1 MKWKK
6 IKKRAFAIV
15 LATATALTS
24 GGFGMMRLPITSKA
38 ASVTTDNLTVRLYL
52 PDANGNPTEAGE
64 YDITHLILNKKY
76 TVFDIQNM
84 LETYDENDGL
94 EEGDENLF
102 KYGGTPPQKAAGATA
117 IRSDAFHVTGL
128 SGGVFEIGATG
139 DYVSTSGK
147 QMTAGSKTDY
157 ILPTGK
163 ATGHVVNLYYTGGHK
178 MQPTDHAT
186 HKCSVCGKESSYHIY
201 QKFDQGEDVQC
212 LVCGEI
218 HEVGSFS
225 SSPDKVYT
233 GYVEPATCLSQGKKY
248 WYNADN
254 FQGAVQTSQG
264 YTIPSDG
271 KTSQYDILKK
281 LSYEDRN
288 SHDLVVDTK
297 ATYTT
302 PGKLK
307 CQEKIMNADGTYTTC
322 DATFPTETYQE
333 DTNSPSI
340 SVSKCVTN
348 ADWSTKP
355 SITLELTD
363 GESGIY
369 GYKVTKP
376 NGIVKASEIK
386 TARGASRKTV
396 TIEPDMAGEWTVE
409 AYDHDTTDGKG
420 NTTTYKFPVYQVD
433 VTHDKE
439 DVNCTVQSGSHL
451 VIKLDDAKYKLGE
464 FKTLL
469 DQDDNYSSKGYYYNN
484 ALVSNY
490 SALFEKMGNSYSA
503 SLTAKWSKNIVLC
516 KVKCYYQQKNGYKS
530 SVKDLALEAG
540 TQELRASSFM
550 DEGYEVSD
558 KNDGFDTDAKDVVLS
573 KKISTSMEG
582 EVVAEFY
589 YDRKTYNFTVTGD
602 HLASI
607 TLDGKI
613 IEVVDGTASF
623 SAKYLDE
630 VEMIVNPE
638 YGYEF
643 NIPRTTIP
651 VQTNKNTLTFTIPSE
666 DGSIKTTFN
675 PKKFYV
681 SYAYSNKANSQA
693 EKGNVCTFEDV
704 YSLQEASEDNI
715 PAGYHFVGWYVGKPN
730 SEYYI
735 AKDDPEY
742 KQLDL
747 NNRSVVDFDTTDSN
761 LLDTTNGDTR
771 YVIKMFP
778 KYEVNDYKVTLHDTV
793 ADATGSAI
801 HATIN
806 GYFTGA
812 NESGDEINSVAVP
825 KRTGYTF
832 EGYWTYAYGKPVM
845 QFFDADGTPTYYAN
859 EDTFSSGKIKE
870 DTHLYAK
877 WRANNYLVRYDGNG
891 ATSGHMADS
900 TFEYMA
906 SDNILAKN
914 LFTRTGY
921 DFAGWLLPGEEELT
935 EDEAH
940 VGDLATE
947 EGAIVIAKAQWRAK
961 KFEVSFNMSGAN
973 LIEGKQPIPATV
985 ELSYGGTLTLP
996 SAGSY
1001 EYPASDAA
1009 SIRYFKGWKI
1019 SGTTYDAGEKI
1030 KTESLFNED
1039 GSGKTIEA
1047 VWSPLEADADVT
1059 VTFLKEKLD
1068 GTYEV
1073 ADQERTTFE
1082 KLATVYE
1089 KEYEGFARQKEYE
1102 ATLKNENHSLD
1113 ISLYYNRKS
1122 YAITIES
1129 DENIWVQDYADAMNN
1144 DKVFSFKYGETVTL
1158 KPTTASGWYFGQWLC
1173 ESGLIL
1179 SETQATTPE
1188 LTFEMPA
1195 RNLTL
1200 KLSSSKEYVSPI
1212 TPQPTE
1218 PGETSSPQESTA
1230 PSETA
1235 APSNRFSTGSKIR
1248 LVWPFKEATSTDPN
1262 VCYVNEETGYL
1273 VFGKDGRAILTYLLD
1288 DGSTSE
1294 FTVFVDGVYAYI
1306 CRGIATDRQPSENTP
1321 GGSSVPDD
1329 FWKSD
1334 PSAYLK
1340 ENLNVK
1346 LVEDMSK
1353 VDKIT
1358 TTNDK
1363 VAYIDSEG
1371 YVRVGDNGTAT
1382 ITINYKSGATEQ
1394 YMIVVDGDYV
1404 YIGSIKLSD
1413 NIYNPSQTQD
1423 PSQTPTPNNPSQPGT
1438 TTAPGSVATGPVIVG
1453 DESSIVIGGITYR
1466 LSGTKMMAVKCQTT
1480 LKAAVIQKKVTLNG
1494 KKYNVVGVKKN
1505 TFKKCPKLKKITIKA
1520 KNITLYGGSIT
1531 SCKKLTTINVKA
1543 VKKLTVKKGAIKKCK
1558 KITVKASKKN
1568 KAKVRK
1574 AFKKGKVKVTVK

>member
-1 MKWKK
+1 M
-6 IKKRAFAIV
+6 IRKRKQLIAVVLTFAILLSGIGFEENPKEASAV
-15 LATATALTS
+15 SGKTDTLT
-24 GGFGMMRLPITSKA
+24 IQ
-38 ASVTTDNLTVRLYL
+38 VYL
-52 PDANGNPTEAGE
+52 PDAEGKSVLAGSFKLSDVDL
-64 YDITHLILNKKY
+64 YVKY
-76 TVFDIQNM
+76 SVKDIQAM
-84 LETYDENDGL
+84 LESYESVSDTPGVYGHGDKNLFLYEGTGDTTSDGL
-94 EEGDENLF
+94 YYA
-102 KYGGTPPQKAAGATA
+102 KQ
-117 IRSDAFHVTGL
+117 DAYRMTDL
-128 SGGVFEIGATG
+128 SGGFFTIKYGT
-139 DYVSTSGK
+139 YLN
-147 QMTAGSKTDY
+147 TAGNKVLSGEDTDY
-157 ILPTGK
+157 LILSSNSGS
-163 ATGHVVNLYYTGGHK
+163 ATGHTVKLTYTAGHK
-178 MQPTDHAT
+178 MQPIDNAT

-225 SSPDKVYT
+225 SSPNKVYT

-254 FQGAVQTSQG
+254 FQGAVKTSQG

-333 DTNSPSI
+333 DTNAPSI

-348 ADWSTKP
+348 SDWSTKP

-396 TIEPDMAGEWTVE
+396 TIEPDMAGEWTIE

-490 SALFEKMGNSYSA
+490 SALFEKLDNSYSA

-530 SVKDLALEAG
+530 SVKELALEAG
-540 TQELRASSFM
+540 TQELRATSFM

-558 KNDGFDTDAKDVVLS
+558 KNDGFDADAKDVVLS

-613 IEVVDGTASF
+613 IEAVDGTASF

-735 AKDDPEY
+735 AKDDPEF

-747 NNRSVVDFDTTDSN
+747 NNRSVVDFDTENSN
-761 LLDTTNGDTR
+761 LKDTTNGDTR

-812 NESGDEINSVAVP
+812 NESGGKINSVPAP

-877 WRANNYLVRYDGNG
+877 WRANKYIVRYDGNG

-1179 SETQATTPE
+1179 TETQATTPE

-1218 PGETSSPQESTA
+1218 PGETSSPEKSAA

-1235 APSNRFSTGSKIR
+1235 APEVTPST
-1248 LVWPFKEATSTDPN
+1248 
-1262 VCYVNEETGYL
+1262 
-1273 VFGKDGRAILTYLLD
+1273 
-1288 DGSTSE
+1288 
-1294 FTVFVDGVYAYI
+1294 
-1306 CRGIATDRQPSENTP
+1306 TP
-1321 GGSSVPDD
+1321 GAKPTQTAIPTQVPPMQ
-1329 FWKSD
+1329 SPVPT
-1334 PSAYLK
+1334 PSA
-1340 ENLNVK
+1340 
-1346 LVEDMSK
+1346 
-1353 VDKIT
+1353 
-1358 TTNDK
+1358 
-1363 VAYIDSEG
+1363 
-1371 YVRVGDNGTAT
+1371 
-1382 ITINYKSGATEQ
+1382 
-1394 YMIVVDGDYV
+1394 
-1404 YIGSIKLSD
+1404 
-1413 NIYNPSQTQD
+1413 NPAQEVTD
-1423 PSQTPTPNNPSQPGT
+1423 T
-1438 TTAPGSVATGPVIVG
+1438 
-1453 DESSIVIGGITYR
+1453 IVIGNVTYR
-1466 LSGTKMMAVKCQTT
+1466 
-1480 LKAAVIQKKVTLNG
+1480 VTNG
-1494 KKYNVVGVKKN
+1494 KAKVVGVAATAKKITILAKVSLDGTSYPVISIQTN
-1505 TFKKCPKLKKITIKA
+1505 ACEGAKALTSVTVKGTSLQIAKNAFIRCKALKKITMKKIKMLKVA
-1520 KNITLYGGSIT
+1520 PN
-1531 SCKKLTTINVKA
+1531 A
-1543 VKKLTVKKGAIKKCK
+1543 FKGCK
-1558 KITVKASKKN
+1558 KITFKVNKKSKKTIKKILK
-1568 KAKVRK
+1568 KAKVK
-1574 AFKKGKVKVTVK
+1574 AVVK